1 MDLSRLRDRNNP
13 LFPALRSGPTAVSGV
28 TRESKF
34 LQSLRARST
43 NHGFAAGRDSRP
55 ALDVNGNALET
66 AFTHVGYQPPPG
78 QFLFD
83 RQTLR
88 FAARDIPL
96 VPEPGTAWWRDFHQ
110 HDLAE
115 GKACKSPQGPGET
128 EPDVVVLVR
137 RVVVVAVRG
146 GQVVV
151 VVVPGAPAQP
161 ARRAG
166 LFHAGCRTRL
176 LPPNTAARKR
186 QLSACA
192 TWPIHDI
199 TLDLMSAKVPFRLTR
214 SSRFT

>member
-1 MDLSRLRDRNNP
+1 MDQSRLRDRIP
-13 LFPALRSGPTAVSGV
+13 PPFSPPFGPARLLFQGPPAKADS
-28 TRESKF
+28 

-43 NHGFAAGRDSRP
+43 NHGFAAGRDSHP
-55 ALDVNGNALET
+55 ALDVNRNALET

-128 EPDVVVLVR
+128 KPDVVVLVR

-166 LFHAGCRTRL
+166 LFLCGMPHPFSATQHCRAQAPTVGMRHMADPRIHTRL
-176 LPPNTAARKR
+176 DLR
-186 QLSACA
+186 QGA
-192 TWPIHDI
+192 
-199 TLDLMSAKVPFRLTR
+199 VPLEAL
-214 SSRFT
+214 